1 MLDGLGGDKNSAM
14 LRGHNSDL
22 QVRGKSYHVQTED
35 WGAANPFLVSR
46 IYCNGAVVKT
56 FKTPHEEALKDS
68 SVSYPEAL
76 RQALHRQ
83 HARVV
88 DSLLAGELF

>member
-1 MLDGLGGDKNSAM
+1 MI
-14 LRGHNSDL
+14 RGHNSDL

-56 FKTPHEEALKDS
+56 FKTPHEDALKEA

-83 HARVV
+83 HVRIV
-88 DSLLAGELF
+88 DSLLAGEIA